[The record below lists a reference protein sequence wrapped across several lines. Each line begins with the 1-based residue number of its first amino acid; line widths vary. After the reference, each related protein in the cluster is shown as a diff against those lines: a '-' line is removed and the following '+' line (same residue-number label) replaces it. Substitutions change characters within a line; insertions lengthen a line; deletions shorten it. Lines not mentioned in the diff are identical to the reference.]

1 MARKRK
7 PSGRLN
13 RGPFT
18 AEDIRI
24 ALRLDRW
31 ELEGQTRHENYRHPT
46 RPGKVQ
52 VDDKWTGVKV
62 GSMPWKGLLEQTG
75 YSKAELLALLNGTPV
90 A

>member
-1 MARKRK
+1 MARTRK

-18 AEDIRI
+18 AEDIRT
-24 ALRLDRW
+24 ALSLDGW
-31 ELEGQTRHENYRHPT
+31 EPERQTRHENFHHPT
-46 RPGKVQ
+46 RPGKAQ
-52 VDDKWTGVKV
+52 VDEKWTGVKI

-75 YSKAELLALLNGTPV
+75 YSKSELLALLNGTPL